1 MAYSDIGHRS
11 GSTISER
18 NFNYDQGIAI
28 EAQLA
33 GYALDRDPARLQR
46 ARDVGEA
53 IVPAFWSDDLGS
65 FKSGTRYPAGPH
77 RLQRLDESRA
87 PGPVPGRPQ
96 SALARVRAKERR
108 RFVGAIAHRR
118 MADMA
123 CAPTCASTRLAPGCE
138 TGKPRVVV
146 EQTVDGAAQAWAQH
160 LETALAE
167 QLAAPAVET
176 PPTVD

>member
-1 MAYSDIGHRS
+1 VAYSDIGHRS

-65 FKSGTRYPAGPH
+65 FNLERGIQQVLTGFSAWTSLGHLALYRADRNQRWLEYARKNADGLSA
-77 RLQRLDESRA
+77 RLRA
-87 PGPVPGRPQ
+87 PDGGYG
-96 SALARVRAKERR
+96 VRAY
-108 RFVGAIAHRR
+108 VCV
-118 MADMA
+118 D
-123 CAPTCASTRLAPGCE
+123 TSAPGCE